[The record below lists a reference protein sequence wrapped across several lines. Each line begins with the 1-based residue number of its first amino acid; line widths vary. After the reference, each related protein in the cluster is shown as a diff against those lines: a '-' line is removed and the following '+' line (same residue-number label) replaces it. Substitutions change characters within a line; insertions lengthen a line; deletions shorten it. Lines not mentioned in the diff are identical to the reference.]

1 MNMSNINNFIK
12 VKNDILSNGC
22 IHSVSKDISLE
33 LWAKRIL
40 NNGYIRKILQTHCS
54 KSYQIYIV
62 TIHER
67 RVKNISWT
75 DILVWR
81 EAYVFYSS
89 GLYLKNYYSF
99 AKDNVFN
106 TWSITPIS
114 KQSSSISKSAVCK
127 GDKIFF
133 SWFLHPK
140 W

>member
-22 IHSVSKDISLE
+22 IHSVSKDISLA

-40 NNGYIRKILQTHCS
+40 SNGCIWSVLPIYCS
-54 KSYQIYIV
+54 QVYFVI
-62 TIHER
+62 IHER
-67 RVKNISWT
+67 RVKYISWT

-89 GLYLKNYYSF
+89 GLYLKNYYNF

-133 SWFLHPK
+133 SSFLHPK